1 MLSRSIVVQSLRS
14 IRDRFFDT
22 RRQINEQNDV
32 QETVD
37 DVTGA
42 SLDNLSVDMQFLI
55 MTFLS
60 PQDLCRLGG
69 TSTYWRSMVR
79 DPVLWKYFLLR
90 DMPLWQ
96 SFDHL
101 SVPRV
106 KLSGSTVLYDSQMQ
120 FDHDY
125 MAEYLRICPDCRNQW
140 RHQPSSTFESVTS
153 FFQSL
158 VPVSEPQFAMFG
170 PGLEQLEISLMTKIM
185 TSPDLLPIAG
195 IPHRQI
201 DGIGSGISFKHK
213 DQHRF
218 NIVTLYSTNRTE
230 RERARL
236 EHLSLRSKLFVY
248 QEDSESSIPL
258 SLNPMFNQV
267 CQAMNGFIFVAN
279 AETERGADREWEE
292 ERAQIRVML
301 EEPEVGAVSRPILV
315 LSCVSRES
323 ADRHRI
329 PCVTVAH
336 QLQLSLLSNPWM
348 VQDTNA
354 ETLTGL
360 LDGIDWLL
368 KHSGVKL

>member
-22 RRQINEQNDV
+22 RRQRNEKSDGQGSSN
-32 QETVD
+32 E
-37 DVTGA
+37 VTGP
-42 SLDNLSVDMQFLI
+42 SLDNLTVDMQFLI

-69 TSTYWRSMVR
+69 TSTYWQSMVR

-96 SFDHL
+96 SVDHL
-101 SVPRV
+101 SVPQV
-106 KLSGSTVLYDSQMQ
+106 KLTGSAVLDDSEMQ
-120 FDHDY
+120 LDY
-125 MAEYLRICPDCRNQW
+125 MAEYLRVCPACRNQW
-140 RHQPSSTFESVTS
+140 QHQPRAFESVTS

-170 PGLEQLEISLMTKIM
+170 PGLEQLEISLMNTIM
-185 TSPDLLPIAG
+185 HSPHVLPVAG
-195 IPHRQI
+195 LPQRQI
-201 DGIGSGISFKHK
+201 DGIGSGISFKYK

-218 NIVTLYSTNRTE
+218 NIATLYSTNRTE

-236 EHLSLRSKLFVY
+236 EHLNLRSKLFVY
-248 QEDSESSIPL
+248 EEDSESNIPL
-258 SLNPMFNQV
+258 SINSMFNQV
-267 CQAMNGFIFVAN
+267 CQAVNGFVFVAN
-279 AETERGADREWEE
+279 AETERGTDRGWEE
-292 ERAQIRVML
+292 ECAQIRVML
-301 EEPEVGAVSRPILV
+301 DPAVGAVCRPILV
-315 LSCVSRES
+315 LSCVSRET

-329 PCVTVAH
+329 PCVTIAH
-336 QLQLSLLSNPWM
+336 QLQLSSLPNPWM
-348 VQDTNA
+348 VQDTAA

-368 KHSGVKL
+368 RHSGVKL

>member
-22 RRQINEQNDV
+22 RRHRNEQSDRSS
-32 QETVD
+32 D
-37 DVTGA
+37 DVTGP

-90 DMPLWQ
+90 DLPLWQ
-96 SFDHL
+96 SVDHL
-101 SVPRV
+101 SMPRV
-106 KLSGSTVLYDSQMQ
+106 KLNGSAVLEDCEMQ
-120 FDHDY
+120 FDY
-125 MAEYLRICPDCRNQW
+125 MAEYLRVCPACRNQW
-140 RHQPSSTFESVTS
+140 RHQPRAAFESVTS

-158 VPVSEPQFAMFG
+158 VPVAEPQFAMFG
-170 PGLEQLEISLMTKIM
+170 PGLEQLEVSLMNVIM
-185 TSPDLLPIAG
+185 NSPEILPLAG
-195 IPHRQI
+195 IPQRQI
-201 DGIGSGISFKHK
+201 DGIGSGISFKYK

-218 NIVTLYSTNRTE
+218 NIATLYSNNRME

-236 EHLSLRSKLFVY
+236 EHLSLRSKIFVY
-248 QEDSESSIPL
+248 EEDSESNIPA

-267 CQAMNGFIFVAN
+267 CQAVNGFIFVAN
-279 AETERGADREWEE
+279 AETERGMDKGWEE
-292 ERAQIRVML
+292 ESAQIRVML
-301 EEPEVGAVSRPILV
+301 DPAVGTASRPVLV
-315 LSCVSRES
+315 FSCVSRETP
-323 ADRHRI
+323 DRHRI
-329 PCVTVAH
+329 HCVTVAE
-336 QLQLSLLSNPWM
+336 QLQLSSLVNPWM
-348 VQDTNA
+348 VQDTTA

-368 KHSGVKL
+368 RHSGVKL

>member
-14 IRDRFFDT
+14 IRDRVFDT
-22 RRQINEQNDV
+22 RRQRNEQSDGQGPGNV
-32 QETVD
+32 
-37 DVTGA
+37 VTGP
-42 SLDNLSVDMQFLI
+42 SLDNVPVDMQFLI

-96 SFDHL
+96 SVDHL
-101 SVPRV
+101 SVPQV
-106 KLSGSTVLYDSQMQ
+106 KLTGSAVLDDSEMQ
-120 FDHDY
+120 LDY
-125 MAEYLRICPDCRNQW
+125 MAEYLRVCPACRNQW
-140 RHQPSSTFESVTS
+140 QHQPRVFESVTS

-170 PGLEQLEISLMTKIM
+170 PGLEQLEISLMNTIM
-185 TSPDLLPIAG
+185 CSPHVLPVAG
-195 IPHRQI
+195 LPQRQI
-201 DGIGSGISFKHK
+201 DGIGSGISFKYK

-218 NIVTLYSTNRTE
+218 NIATLYSTNRSA

-236 EHLSLRSKLFVY
+236 EHLNLRSKLFVY
-248 QEDSESSIPL
+248 EEDSESNIPL
-258 SLNPMFNQV
+258 SINPMFNQV
-267 CQAMNGFIFVAN
+267 CQAVNGFIFVVN
-279 AETERGADREWEE
+279 AETERGTDRGWEE
-292 ERAQIRVML
+292 ESAQIRVIL
-301 EEPEVGAVSRPILV
+301 DPAVGALSRPILV
-315 LSCVSRES
+315 LSCVSRET
-323 ADRHRI
+323 ADSRRI

-336 QLQLSLLSNPWM
+336 QLQLGSLTNPWM
-348 VQDTNA
+348 VQDTAA

-368 KHSGVKL
+368 RHSGVKL

>member
-14 IRDRFFDT
+14 IRDRFFDK
-22 RRQINEQNDV
+22 RRQKDEQSDV
-32 QETVD
+32 QGTSD
-37 DVTGA
+37 DVTGP

-96 SFDHL
+96 SVDHL
-101 SVPRV
+101 SVPHV
-106 KLSGSTVLYDSQMQ
+106 KLTGSAVLDDSQMQ
-120 FDHDY
+120 FDY
-125 MAEYLRICPDCRNQW
+125 MAEYLRICPACRNQW
-140 RHQPSSTFESVTS
+140 RHQPKAAFESVTS

-158 VPVSEPQFAMFG
+158 VPVAEPQFAMFG
-170 PGLEQLEISLMTKIM
+170 PGLEQLEVSLMTTIM
-185 TSPDLLPIAG
+185 NSPDVLPIAG
-195 IPHRQI
+195 IPQRQI
-201 DGIGSGISFKHK
+201 DGIGSGISFMDK

-218 NIVTLYSTNRTE
+218 NIATLYSTNRTE

-248 QEDSESSIPL
+248 QEDSESNMPL
-258 SLNPMFNQV
+258 SLIPMFNQV

-279 AETERGADREWEE
+279 AETERGADRGWEQE
-292 ERAQIRVML
+292 SAQIRVML
-301 EEPEVGAVSRPILV
+301 DPVMGAVSRPILV
-315 LSCVSRES
+315 LSCVSRET
-323 ADRHRI
+323 ADRRRI

-336 QLQLSLLSNPWM
+336 QLQLSSLPNPWM
-348 VQDTNA
+348 VQDTTA

-368 KHSGVKL
+368 RQSGFKL